1 MLTIPTMSTI
11 STNQSEKLPVSFRE
25 KSAWACAATIIAVF
39 VPYFVHVFRLFEQQE
54 LTAMSILPAFVG
66 AVIVQVALLVA
77 AHIVFAI
84 RAKQEQKDERD
95 LAIESKSFRNAY
107 FVCGF
112 FAFFGVCW
120 VIMYT
125 IAVGPKAAAPALT
138 PITIS
143 QMALFCFVMAEVTKY
158 LTQAVSYRR
167 GS

>member
-1 MLTIPTMSTI
+1 MLTNTTMSPI
-11 STNQSEKLPVSFRE
+11 STSSEKLPMSFRE

-39 VPYFVHVFRLFEQQE
+39 VPYFVYVFRLFERHE
-54 LTAMSILPAFVG
+54 LTASSILPSFIG
-66 AVIVQVALLVA
+66 AIVVQVALLVT

-95 LAIESKSFRNAY
+95 LAIESKSFYNAY
-107 FVCGF
+107 FVWAF
-112 FAFFGVCW
+112 FAFFGVGW

-125 IAVGPKAAAPALT
+125 IAVGSAAAAQVLT

-143 QMALFCFVMAEVTKY
+143 QMVLFCFVMAEVTKY
-158 LTQAVSYRR
+158 LTQAISYRR

>member
-1 MLTIPTMSTI
+1 M
-11 STNQSEKLPVSFRE
+11 SFRE

-39 VPYFVHVFRLFEQQE
+39 VPYFVHVFRLFKQQE
-54 LTAMSILPAFVG
+54 LTAMSILPAFIA
-66 AVIVQVALLVA
+66 AVVIQVALLVT

-84 RAKQEQKDERD
+84 RAKQEPKDERD
-95 LAIESKSFRNAY
+95 LAIESKSFHNAY

-112 FAFFGVCW
+112 FAFFATGW

-125 IAVGPKAAAPALT
+125 IAAGSAAAARVLT

-143 QMALFCFVMAEVTKY
+143 QMVLFCFVIAEVTKY
-158 LTQAVSYRR
+158 LTQAISYRH

>member
-1 MLTIPTMSTI
+1 MLTNPTMSSI
-11 STNQSEKLPVSFRE
+11 STNQSEKLPMSFRE

-39 VPYFVHVFRLFEQQE
+39 VPYFVHVYRLFERQE
-54 LTAMSILPAFVG
+54 LTAMSILPAFIA
-66 AVIVQVALLVA
+66 AVVVQVALLVA

-95 LAIESKSFRNAY
+95 RAIEAKSFHSAY
-107 FVCGF
+107 FVCAF
-112 FAFFGVCW
+112 FAFFGVGW

-125 IAVGPKAAAPALT
+125 IAAGSATAARVLT

-143 QMALFCFVMAEVTKY
+143 QMVLFCFVMAEVTKY

-167 GS
+167 GR